1 MKKKFLNQ
9 RGITLIALVIIVIV
23 LLILAGVT
31 IATLTGEN
39 GILTR
44 ASEAKIKTAIGNIK
58 ENLSLEQNE
67 RVIENKEDLTP
78 EVLLSEKKVKR
89 TLKLKEDGNYYI
101 YYIIKSEAYDGMQ
114 GLGNG
119 TATILKDV
127 FLIDDK
133 FNIKYIDKTGKEYG
147 EDIEDKILKD
157 ETDIRFSSKAFSEYI
172 SKIAGVPEDEM
183 KFKWMKNRTNLTIA
197 DTEIDNLEDLVFFP
211 NLENLTLGDWD
222 NNVPPITSM
231 DGIENCQKLMSLTI
245 IKGPNKDYNALS
257 ELNNLL
263 KFSRN
268 AGNDYENILEVLEFC
283 NSLEEVILNNVDISN
298 INGLELLSNSVIR
311 LDLSNNNIEDITNLK
326 DFKKLRF
333 LNLSSNKI
341 KGIKGLENLKDLTT
355 LYLQNNQIS
364 DITPLSMN
372 TSLTTL
378 NLKGNTAIDGNRN
391 NYTGERLEKLN
402 KIGEILDRG
411 GTISL
416 DVDKISLFTNYKNI
430 DLTGQN
436 LETLELLEGMKDLTN
451 LNLNNNQL
459 TLEDE
464 KSQEIL
470 QNMTNLTTLQLSNN
484 KITNIVAINSL
495 KNLTALYLTGDD
507 NKVNLKEIEDII
519 SNLICIRVSNDS
531 LKTIINCD
539 INKVTT
545 LNLVGSSLTEIPNLS
560 RFTRLS
566 NLSLENNPNISNF
579 NIVSG
584 LTSLENLNLSKN
596 DLHGKM
602 IDFSKL
608 TNLTNLDLSN
618 NTLWSEDLENIKVL
632 RNNTNLTINLSNNSI
647 IDASALLEL
656 NPNTKINLTGNIN
669 LSQDSKDKLKAR
681 FGNNVT
687 F

>member
-1 MKKKFLNQ
+1 MVKNKYSNA
-9 RGITLIALVIIVIV
+9 GITLITLVITVIV
-23 LLILAGVT
+23 LLILASIT
-31 IATLTGEN
+31 IATLNGEN

-67 RVIENKEDLTP
+67 RVIDNKEDLSP

-89 TLKLKEDGNYYI
+89 ILQLKEDGNYYM
-101 YYIIKSEAYDGMQ
+101 YYIIRNEAYDGMQ

-119 TATILKDV
+119 TPSTLKDV

-133 FNIKYIDKTGKEYG
+133 FNIKYIDKTGREYG
-147 EDIEDKILKD
+147 ENIEDKILKD

-183 KFKWMKNRTNLTIA
+183 KFKWTKNQTSLTIA
-197 DTEIDNLEDLVFFP
+197 DAEIDSLEDLVFFP
-211 NLENLTLGDWD
+211 NLLSLSIGDASASPPISTLDGVENCLKLTQLSINYGKNKDYTALEVLNNLTTFRRLGGSDFD
-222 NNVPPITSM
+222 NIIDHLKFCVNLDNLEITFGEITSM
-231 DGIENCQKLMSLTI
+231 KRIAEIGDLKSL
-245 IKGPNKDYNALS
+245 A
-257 ELNNLL
+257 LNN
-263 KFSRN
+263 
-268 AGNDYENILEVLEFC
+268 
-283 NSLEEVILNNVDISN
+283 
-298 INGLELLSNSVIR
+298 
-311 LDLSNNNIEDITNLK
+311 
-326 DFKKLRF
+326 
-333 LNLSSNKI
+333 NKI
-341 KGIKGLENLKDLTT
+341 TKIEGLENKASLET
-355 LYLQNNQIS
+355 LYLVNNKITKIEGLDKLLNLKNLYLSMNQIS
-364 DITPLSMN
+364 DITPLSLN
-372 TSLTTL
+372 TE
-378 NLKGNTAIDGNRN
+378 LKVLDLRKNSEIDGNRN
-391 NYTGERLEKLN
+391 EYTGEKLEALN
-402 KIGEILDRG
+402 KIEEILDRG

-416 DVDKISLFTNYKNI
+416 DADKISLFTNYKNI

-451 LNLNNNQL
+451 LNLNNNEL

-464 KSQEIL
+464 ESQEIL
-470 QNMTNLTTLQLSNN
+470 QNMTNLTILQLSNN

-495 KNLTALYLTGDD
+495 KNLTYLYLTGDD

-539 INKVTT
+539 INKITT
-545 LNLVGSSLTEIPNLS
+545 LNLIGSSLTEIPNLS

-566 NLSLENNPNISNF
+566 SLSLENNPNISNF
-579 NIVSG
+579 DIVSRF
-584 LTSLENLNLSKN
+584 TSLENLNLSRN

-602 IDFSKL
+602 IDFLKL
-608 TNLTNLDLSN
+608 TNLTNLDLSS
-618 NTLWSEDLENIKVL
+618 NTLWSEDLENLKAL
-632 RNNTNLTINLSNNSI
+632 KNNENLTIDLSNHSI

-656 NPNTKINLTGNIN
+656 NTNTKINLKGNVN

-681 FGNNVT
+681 FRNNVT